1 LAPQADLDA
10 AAIGPAALWPA
21 ILKAGALLLGLV
33 AAALLLRHT
42 GTGLLHALHPSWQ
55 GAAVLILAGGA
66 MTAAGVPRQVLAFA
80 GGYTFGAP
88 LGGAIALAGQLLGCA
103 LDYTAAHGL
112 ASSLAQR
119 LLARPITQ
127 RLHRVLAAHPFT
139 ATLTLRLMPVS
150 SNVTLNLLA
159 GASRLN
165 PRAFFSATLLG
176 YLPQTIIFAL
186 LGSGTQVG
194 RGAQIAVGLA
204 LFIGAMALGLV
215 LYRWTRLIPTT
226 VE

>member
-1 LAPQADLDA
+1 
-10 AAIGPAALWPA
+10 
-21 ILKAGALLLGLV
+21 
-33 AAALLLRHT
+33 
-42 GTGLLHALHPSWQ
+42 
-55 GAAVLILAGGA
+55 
-66 MTAAGVPRQVLAFA
+66 
-80 GGYTFGAP
+80 
-88 LGGAIALAGQLLGCA
+88 
-103 LDYTAAHGL
+103 
-112 ASSLAQR
+112 LAQR

>member
-1 LAPQADLDA
+1 LARQADLDVG
-10 AAIGPAALWPA
+10 AIATTALWPA
-21 ILKAGALLLGLV
+21 ILKAGALLLVLL

-42 GTGLLHALHPSWQ
+42 GTGLLHAIHPGWQ
-55 GAAVLILAGGA
+55 GAAILIVAGGA
-66 MTAAGVPRQVLAFA
+66 MTATGMPRQVLAFA

-88 LGGAIALAGQLLGCA
+88 LGGAIALAGQLLGCV
-103 LDYTAAHGL
+103 LDYAAAHGL
-112 ASSLAQR
+112 ASGLAQR

-176 YLPQTIIFAL
+176 YLPQTVIFAL

-194 RGAQIAVGLA
+194 RTAQLAIGLA
-204 LFIGAMALGLV
+204 LFIAATALGAV
-215 LYRWTRLIPTT
+215 LYLRTRRLA
-226 VE
+226 